1 MGTARPCGGV
11 ELLPLRNATS
21 AKKLES
27 RLPRSNGG
35 SDTWPAVFALI
46 FVSAIW
52 SGRVIVVGV
61 FGVLNKFSLALPV
74 ASFEPTAKGGWAA
87 VAVAAAALPC

>member
-27 RLPRSNGG
+27 RLPRGNGG

-52 SGRVIVVGV
+52 SGRVGVIVISGDS
-61 FGVLNKFSLALPV
+61 GALPV
-74 ASFEPTAKGGWAA
+74 ASFEPTADGGWAA